1 MQHIVFKAASDF
13 IKYDNSNRVYEGTLM
28 AKTQLKPLAMA
39 LGATLAAS
47 VATNVMAAENP
58 FSSQA
63 LESGYKVM
71 AEGKCGEG
79 KCGEGKAKK
88 SEGKCGEGKCGE
100 GKAKKAEG
108 KCGEGKCG
116 EGKAK
121 KSEGKCGEG
130 KCGGKS

>member
-1 MQHIVFKAASDF
+1 
-13 IKYDNSNRVYEGTLM
+13 M
-28 AKTQLKPLAMA
+28 AKSHSKPLAMA

-47 VATNVMAAENP
+47 MASTTIAAENP
-58 FSSQA
+58 FTSQS

-79 KCGEGKAKK
+79 KCGGKAKK
-88 SEGKCGEGKCGE
+88 EGKCGEGKCGE
-100 GKAKKAEG
+100 GKAKKEG

-121 KSEGKCGEG
+121 KEGKCGEG
-130 KCGGKS
+130 KCGSKS

>member
-1 MQHIVFKAASDF
+1 M
-13 IKYDNSNRVYEGTLM
+13 T
-28 AKTQLKPLAMA
+28 KTKMKPLAMA

-79 KCGEGKAKK
+79 KAKK
-88 SEGKCGEGKCGE
+88 AEGKCGEGKCGE

-116 EGKAK
+116 ESKAK

>member
-1 MQHIVFKAASDF
+1 M
-13 IKYDNSNRVYEGTLM
+13 T
-28 AKTQLKPLAMA
+28 KTKLKPLAMA

-58 FSSQA
+58 FSSQS

-71 AEGKCGEG
+71 A
-79 KCGEGKAKK
+79 
-88 SEGKCGEGKCGE
+88 EGKCGEGKCGE

-116 EGKAK
+116 ESKGKKAEGEGKCGEGKAK